1 MGGVFLNYRTADAA
15 LGAVMVDE
23 RLSARF
29 GPDAVFRDN
38 RSIALATRFDTVLWK
53 RLRSADVVLALIG
66 PHWFE
71 PGTSGEPAIND
82 PQDFVRRELAEALR
96 LAIDVCPVLLG
107 EDTPLPRADQ
117 LPRGLKTLPKHQ
129 YARIRTRD
137 PGPDIDELV
146 RRLADRPDLGAITPP
161 ARRRATASPEGHGVT
176 VLGPVHAGHDV
187 VFGGKTEHHYH
198 DGTRG

>member
-15 LGAVMVDE
+15 LGAVLLDE
-23 RLSARF
+23 RLTARF

-38 RSIALATRFDTVLWK
+38 RSIALATRFDTVLWQ

-71 PGTSGEPAIND
+71 ADDSGRPAIHD

-146 RRLADRPDLGAITPP
+146 RRLADRPGLGVIAPP
-161 ARRRATASPEGHGVT
+161 APRRVTETTEGHGVT
-176 VLGPVHAGHDV
+176 VLGSVHAGQDV

-198 DGTRG
+198 REARG